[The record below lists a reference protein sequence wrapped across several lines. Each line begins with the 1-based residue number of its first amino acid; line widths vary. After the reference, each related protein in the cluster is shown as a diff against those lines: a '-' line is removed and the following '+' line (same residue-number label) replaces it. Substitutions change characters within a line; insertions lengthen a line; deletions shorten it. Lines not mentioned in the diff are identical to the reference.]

1 MIGIVCSILMECS
14 PEYGWSTLYTD
25 ACLGPSQYGC
35 GDGLYFQGKMIMK
48 HIRDVEREKVY
59 DTKSFQRAD
68 TWLHDQWWVDTM
80 KIFHRNIHTLFGR
93 YQDEIRSRWH
103 DRPESTGIVCG
114 LNHWPFH
121 GSYSWGLYFVW
132 CSWLKLYHHSLGI
145 LPAQG
150 SYSSGTYGVVL
161 VYN

>member
-1 MIGIVCSILMECS
+1 MLNERRCIYWLEQIL
-14 PEYGWSTLYTD
+14 
-25 ACLGPSQYGC
+25 
-35 GDGLYFQGKMIMK
+35 
-48 HIRDVEREKVY
+48 
-59 DTKSFQRAD
+59 
-68 TWLHDQWWVDTM
+68 DQWWVDTM

-93 YQDEIRSRWH
+93 YQDETKIRSRWH

-121 GSYSWGLYFVW
+121 GSYSWGMYFVW

-161 VYN
+161 VYNYITITYTSSYFYRTRVRSLHMLVTNWLTHSVTFSKLDWCDPDV